1 MCYIIIPTSILYYY
15 TIMSTINDYQI
26 FPIVWSLI
34 PKIQKKTKK
43 RQKVGRDGAILARI
57 IYCNMHVDRSKIL

>member
-1 MCYIIIPTSILYYY
+1 
-15 TIMSTINDYQI
+15 MSTINDYQI

>member
-1 MCYIIIPTSILYYY
+1 
-15 TIMSTINDYQI
+15 MSDL
-26 FPIVWSLI
+26 SL
-34 PKIQKKTKK
+34 PSNWVEQKSHGKVFFYNKKTKK